1 MFTKWNFFLPAVVFM
16 VLLSSVFTFTN
27 DTNNVYLEY
36 KLEQICDDQGG
47 NILVPLG
54 RQPAKLTLDQP
65 SNQPLRC
72 YLTLQ
77 APKGFGFYVFMD
89 VLKITDANVDQCRN
103 NFLQFGRYID
113 WFAQYMK
120 RHAFYGIWHLS
131 ILLRL

>member
-16 VLLSSVFTFTN
+16 VLLSSVFTF
-27 DTNNVYLEY
+27 TNNVYLEY

-89 VLKITDANVDQCRN
+89 VLKITDTNVDQCRN
-103 NFLQFGRYID
+103 NFLQFGRYTL
-113 WFAQYMK
+113 ML
-120 RHAFYGIWHLS
+120 AFYGI
-131 ILLRL
+131 